1 MVKNKQ
7 PISGMRALVR
17 IRFLLS
23 LAVVAFL
30 SPLWTANAAL
40 THYYNLDETSGTTA
54 HDSYGGQNATLVG
67 ATFDARGVSGVIGNA
82 LNFTNN
88 VYLNL
93 PPAALQFGTN
103 SFSINLWAR
112 RDLTSSINAF
122 FHLQNTASG
131 NPGAF
136 FSRISANNGSPAN
149 AVNFTVDKGATAD
162 SVNATNKITADNV
175 FHMFSFV
182 RDSGSALRIYVDGV
196 LVGST
201 TDAAFNINGTVAVM
215 GATTSGTVASSFF
228 VGPIDDVRIFDNV
241 LSDADIQSLFTSR
254 QPAPAI
260 DPLVVTQDPVSQT
273 DVLGAT
279 VILTGAFTNNPFAY
293 QWYKDGSPIA
303 GAKNATLTLPSV
315 TFEDAGNYFLSA
327 TNGAGFTNTAVAT
340 LTVLFAQVGVQ
351 SAKSLLTLQHVRVT
365 YNQQVT
371 DSAIDAGS
379 YTFQNNALVVSNVYR
394 TSPTTVEI
402 VTSTQVPGSNYV
414 LQINNV
420 SGSSGTATNA
430 IAPGTQVS
438 VTAPALVACVGYDAG
453 TPISQPSGPPDP
465 VSATG
470 GYWQYLPST
479 NVNLTLTSITDDG
492 GLSAWEIQDYS
503 TASGGIGYQMPVP
516 LESQDFARTNGWRY
530 QIRCRMV
537 NNNFSSVSSAGF
549 IYGDVGLGK
558 RFFIAL
564 NYNNN
569 DNNLTAQIFTDT
581 GSVTNTLTTDGSG
594 TSYHTHCIIYDP
606 VSSNATYYV
615 DNKIVMA
622 NWTGSGRGAFTG
634 PFFGAASS
642 VGQGDIA
649 FNKVQFD
656 VVQGAKPSVLVGL
669 TNVTRFVGDTMTLTA
684 GFTPFTGSYLWLS
697 NDVVIPDA
705 RSTNYTVG
713 PLTSEMSGTQYKCLA
728 LHASGN
734 VETASILTVV
744 AALAPPAGLSATAG
758 DGKIILNWTAPEGA
772 ASYNVKRAT
781 VSGGPYTTLFNSS
794 TTNYEDTGITTGT
807 TYYYVVSAVN
817 AGGES
822 SNSVEA
828 TATLSGPVMSVGYSQ
843 GNVTLNFTGVLQS
856 ATNLSGPYIDVPGN
870 PPSPYIIIPNNQL
883 PQEFFR
889 ARGQ

>member
-1 MVKNKQ
+1 MENKKQ
-7 PISGMRALVR
+7 IISGTRVIVT
-17 IRFLLS
+17 IRFLLL
-23 LAVVAFL
+23 LAIVACF
-30 SPLWTANAAL
+30 SPLWTADAAL
-40 THYYNLDETSGTTA
+40 THYYNMDETSGTTA

-67 ATFDARGVSGVIGNA
+67 ATFDARSVSGVIGNA

-88 VYLNL
+88 VYLSV

-112 RDLTSSINAF
+112 RDLTSAF
-122 FHLQNTASG
+122 TAFIHLQNTASG

-136 FSRISANNGSPAN
+136 FARISASSASPPN
-149 AVNFTVDKGATAD
+149 AVTFTVDKGATAD
-162 SVNATNKITADNV
+162 TVYSTNKITADAI

-182 RDSGSALRIYVDGV
+182 RESGSALRIYVDGV

-201 TDAAFNINGTVAVM
+201 TDTAFNINGTVAII
-215 GATTSGTVASSFF
+215 GANTSGTVASSFF

-260 DPLVVTQDPVSQT
+260 DPLVVTQNPISQT
-273 DVLGAT
+273 NVLGDT

-293 QWYKDGSPIA
+293 QWYKDGSPVA
-303 GAKNATLTLPSV
+303 GADKPTLILPAV
-315 TFEDAGNYFLSA
+315 TFDDAGNYFLSA
-327 TNGAGFTNTAVAT
+327 TNGAGFTNTATAT
-340 LTVLFAQVGVQ
+340 LTVLFSQVGVQ
-351 SAKSLLTLQHVRVT
+351 SAQSLLTLQHVRVA

-371 DSAIDAGS
+371 DSAIDIGS
-379 YTFQNNALVVSNVYR
+379 YSFQNNALVISNVYR

-402 VTSTQVPGSNYV
+402 VTSPQVPGSNYV

-420 SGSSGTATNA
+420 SGSSGSATNT

-453 TPISQPSGPPDP
+453 TPVSQPSGPPDP

-479 NVNLTLTSITDDG
+479 NVNLTVSSITDDG
-492 GLSAWEIQDYS
+492 GLNAWEIQDYS
-503 TASGGIGYQMPVP
+503 SASGGIGYQMPVP

-530 QIRCRMV
+530 QVRCRMV
-537 NNNFSSVSSAGF
+537 NNNFASTASVGLVYS
-549 IYGDVGLGK
+549 DVGLHK

-564 NYNNN
+564 NYDNN
-569 DNNLTAQIFTDT
+569 NNLTAQIFTDT
-581 GSVTNTLTTDGSG
+581 GSVTNTVTTDGSG

-606 VSSNATYYV
+606 ASSTATYYL
-615 DNKIVMA
+615 DNKPIFA
-622 NWTGSGRGAFTG
+622 NWTGSGGGSVTG
-634 PFFGAASS
+634 PFFGAATS

-649 FNKVQFD
+649 VNQVQFD
-656 VVQGAKPSVLVGL
+656 VVHGTQPSVLTAL
-669 TNVTRFVGDTMTLTA
+669 TNATRFVGDSVTLTP
-684 GFTPFTGSYLWLS
+684 GFSPFVGSYLWFS

-713 PLTSEMSGTQYKCLA
+713 PLTPEMSGTEYKCLA

-744 AALAPPAGLSATAG
+744 AALTSPSGLSATPDNA
-758 DGKIILNWTAPEGA
+758 KVVLNWAASDGA

-781 VSGGPYTTLFNSS
+781 VSGGPYTTIFNSS
-794 TTNYEDTGITTGT
+794 ITNYEDIGVTNGT

-822 SNSVEA
+822 SNSAEVSA
-828 TATLSGPVMSVGYSQ
+828 TPLGSAMSVVYSQ
-843 GNVTLNFTGVLQS
+843 GNIIINFAGTLQS
-856 ATNLSGPYIDVPGN
+856 ATNVAGPYLDVPGN
-870 PPSPYIIIPNNQL
+870 PPSPYTIIPNNQL

-889 ARGQ
+889 VRTP